1 VTTSREQQLLLIVE
15 QDLEQDCADYLAL
28 RGLMQ
33 ELYQQLLKRDSR
45 QIDLLNEQILPLV
58 DQAKARAERRSKVL
72 AAFQLGSGNS
82 AMQKLLAR
90 YPQAQRKH
98 LEHTWEQL
106 GQLAGQCKRLNE
118 RNGKLLA
125 MHHEILEQLLG
136 EPGAGQLYTPQP
148 Y

>member
-1 VTTSREQQLLLIVE
+1 MTLSREQQLLLVVE
-15 QDLEQDCADYLAL
+15 QDLQQDCADYLAL

-136 EPGAGQLYTPQP
+136 EPGAGQLYTPQL

>member
-1 VTTSREQQLLLIVE
+1 MTTAREQQLLQIVE
-15 QDLEQDCADYLAL
+15 QDLHQDCADYLTL

-98 LEHTWEQL
+98 LELTWEQL

-125 MHHEILEQLLG
+125 MHNEILEQLLG

>member
-1 VTTSREQQLLLIVE
+1 VTTAREQQLLQVIE
-15 QDLEQDCADYLAL
+15 QDLHQDCADYLTL

-58 DQAKARAERRSKVL
+58 GQAKARAERRSKVL

-98 LEHTWEQL
+98 LELTWEQL

-125 MHHEILEQLLG
+125 MHNEILDQLLG

>member
-1 VTTSREQQLLLIVE
+1 MTTAREQQLLLVVE
-15 QDLEQDCADYLAL
+15 QDLEQDCADYLVL

-33 ELYQQLLKRDSR
+33 ELYQQLLKRDSQ

-72 AAFQLGSGNS
+72 AAFALGSGHS

-90 YPQAQRKH
+90 YPQAQRNH
-98 LEHTWEQL
+98 LAHTWEQL
-106 GQLAGQCKRLNE
+106 GQLAGLNE

-136 EPGAGQLYTPQP
+136 EPGSAQLYAPQL

>member
-58 DQAKARAERRSKVL
+58 DQAKARAERRNKVL

-136 EPGAGQLYTPQP
+136 EPGAGQLYAPQP

>member
-1 VTTSREQQLLLIVE
+1 MTTAREQQLLQVVE
-15 QDLEQDCADYLAL
+15 QDLHQDCADYLRL

-72 AAFQLGSGNS
+72 AAFRLGSGHE
-82 AMQKLLAR
+82 AMNKLLGR
-90 YPQAQRKH
+90 FPPAQRGH

-136 EPGAGQLYTPQP
+136 EPGSAQLYAPQP

>member
-1 VTTSREQQLLLIVE
+1 MTAAREQQLLQVIE
-15 QDLEQDCADYLAL
+15 QDLHQDCADYLAL

-33 ELYQQLLKRDSR
+33 ELYQQLLQRDSR

-72 AAFQLGSGNS
+72 AACQLGSGPS

-125 MHHEILEQLLG
+125 MHHEILDQLLG

>member
-1 VTTSREQQLLLIVE
+1 MTAREQQLLQVVE
-15 QDLEQDCADYLAL
+15 QDLQQDCADYLAL

-33 ELYQQLLKRDSR
+33 ELYQQLLKRDSQ
-45 QIDLLNEQILPLV
+45 QIDLLNEQITPLV
-58 DQAKARAERRSKVL
+58 EQAKVRAERRSKVL
-72 AAFQLGSGNS
+72 AAFRLGAGHAGMSQLIE
-82 AMQKLLAR
+82 R
-90 YPQAQRKH
+90 YSPALRGH
-98 LEHTWEQL
+98 MERTWEQL

-136 EPGAGQLYTPQP
+136 EPGAAHLYAPQP

>member
-1 VTTSREQQLLLIVE
+1 VTLSREQQLLLVVE
-15 QDLEQDCADYLAL
+15 QDLQQDCADYLAL

-136 EPGAGQLYTPQP
+136 EPGSAQLYTPQP

>member
-1 VTTSREQQLLLIVE
+1 MTTAREQQLLQVIE
-15 QDLEQDCADYLAL
+15 QDLHQDCADYLTL

-58 DQAKARAERRSKVL
+58 GQAKARAERRSKVL

-98 LEHTWEQL
+98 LELTWEQL

-125 MHHEILEQLLG
+125 MHNEILDQLLG

>member
-1 VTTSREQQLLLIVE
+1 MTTAREQQLLQIVE
-15 QDLEQDCADYLAL
+15 QDLQQDCADYLTL

-90 YPQAQRKH
+90 YPQAQRNH
-98 LEHTWEQL
+98 LVHTWEQL

-136 EPGAGQLYTPQP
+136 EPGSVQLYAPQL

>member
-1 VTTSREQQLLLIVE
+1 MTAREQQLLQVIE
-15 QDLEQDCADYLAL
+15 QDLHQDCADYLKL

-45 QIDLLNEQILPLV
+45 QIDLLNEQVTPLV
-58 DQAKARAERRSKVL
+58 EQARARAERRSKVL
-72 AAFQLGSGNS
+72 AAFQLGSGNA
-82 AMQKLLAR
+82 AMQQLLAR
-90 YPQAQRKH
+90 YPQTQRNN
-98 LEHTWEQL
+98 LEHTWQQL

-136 EPGAGQLYTPQP
+136 EPGAGQLYAPQP

>member
-1 VTTSREQQLLLIVE
+1 VTTAREQQLLLVIE
-15 QDLEQDCADYLAL
+15 QDLEQDCADYLVL

-33 ELYQQLLKRDSR
+33 ELYQQLLKRDSQ

-72 AAFQLGSGNS
+72 TAFALGSGHS

-90 YPQAQRKH
+90 YPQAQRNH
-98 LEHTWEQL
+98 LAHTWEQL

-136 EPGAGQLYTPQP
+136 EPGSAQLYAPQL

>member
-1 VTTSREQQLLLIVE
+1 VTTAREQQLLQIVE
-15 QDLEQDCADYLAL
+15 QDLHQDCADYLTL

-45 QIDLLNEQILPLV
+45 QIDLLNGQILPLV

-90 YPQAQRKH
+90 YPQAQRNH
-98 LEHTWEQL
+98 LVHTWEQL

-136 EPGAGQLYTPQP
+136 EPGSAQLYAPQP

>member
-1 VTTSREQQLLLIVE
+1 MTNAREQQLLQVVE
-15 QDLEQDCADYLAL
+15 QDLHQDCSDYLTL

-33 ELYQQLLKRDSR
+33 ELYQQLLKRDSQ

-58 DQAKARAERRSKVL
+58 DQAKQRAERRSKVL
-72 AAFQLGSGNS
+72 IALRLGAGHSG
-82 AMQKLLAR
+82 MHKLLAR
-90 YPQAQRKH
+90 YPQAQRNN
-98 LEHTWEQL
+98 LELTWQQL

-136 EPGAGQLYTPQP
+136 EPGAGQLYSPQP

>member
-1 VTTSREQQLLLIVE
+1 MTTAREQQLLQVIE
-15 QDLEQDCADYLAL
+15 QDLQQDCADYLAL

-58 DQAKARAERRSKVL
+58 DQAKTRAERRSKVL
-72 AAFQLGSGNS
+72 AAFQLGSGPS

-90 YPQAQRKH
+90 YPQTQRKH
-98 LEHTWEQL
+98 LESTWEQL

-125 MHHEILEQLLG
+125 MHHEILDQLLG

>member
-1 VTTSREQQLLLIVE
+1 MLT
-15 QDLEQDCADYLAL
+15 
-28 RGLMQ
+28 
-33 ELYQQLLKRDSR
+33 
-45 QIDLLNEQILPLV
+45 
-58 DQAKARAERRSKVL
+58 
-72 AAFQLGSGNS
+72 AFALGSGHS

-90 YPQAQRKH
+90 YPQAQRNH
-98 LEHTWEQL
+98 LAHTWEQL

-136 EPGAGQLYTPQP
+136 EPGSAQLYAPQP

>member
-1 VTTSREQQLLLIVE
+1 MTTAREQQLLQIVE
-15 QDLEQDCADYLAL
+15 QDLHQDCADYLTL

-98 LEHTWEQL
+98 LELTWEQL

-125 MHHEILEQLLG
+125 MHNEILDQLLG

>member
-1 VTTSREQQLLLIVE
+1 VTAREQQLLQVIE
-15 QDLEQDCADYLAL
+15 QDLHQDCADYLKL

-45 QIDLLNEQILPLV
+45 QIDLLNEQVTPLV
-58 DQAKARAERRSKVL
+58 EQARARAERRSKVL
-72 AAFQLGSGNS
+72 AAFQLGSGNA
-82 AMQKLLAR
+82 AMQQLLAR
-90 YPQAQRKH
+90 YPQTQRNN
-98 LEHTWEQL
+98 LEHTWQQL

-136 EPGAGQLYTPQP
+136 EPGAGQLYAPQP

>member
-1 VTTSREQQLLLIVE
+1 MQIVE
-15 QDLEQDCADYLAL
+15 QDLHQDCADYLTL

-98 LEHTWEQL
+98 LELTWEQL

-125 MHHEILEQLLG
+125 MHNEILDQLLG

>member
-1 VTTSREQQLLLIVE
+1 VTTAREQQLLQVVE
-15 QDLEQDCADYLAL
+15 QDLHQDCADYLAL

-58 DQAKARAERRSKVL
+58 DQAKARGERRSKVL
-72 AAFQLGSGNS
+72 AAFQLGSGHS
-82 AMQKLLAR
+82 AMHKLLAR
-90 YPQAQRKH
+90 YPQTQRNH
-98 LEHTWEQL
+98 LALTWEQL

-125 MHHEILEQLLG
+125 MHNEILEQLLG
-136 EPGAGQLYTPQP
+136 EPGSAQLYTPQL